1 MKRLLSAGLL
11 VLLLV
16 GCSEDVDT
24 TDTSIPLKER
34 VTAVIH
40 DVAGEK
46 AGEEDKADTAK
57 TIKEDNGNV
66 TLEINSNAHE
76 GSKDKLLNDSSEIFA
91 ELSKMKDVKAASIT
105 WLAPLTDQY
114 GNKKMGE
121 ILSVGLDEETFK
133 KVNWDNYESV
143 DLENLASEYKKH
155 PALND

>member
-1 MKRLLSAGLL
+1 MKKLLSVGLL
-11 VLLLV
+11 VLLLA

-34 VTAVIH
+34 ATAVIH

-46 AGEEDKADTAK
+46 AGEEDTTKD
-57 TIKEDNGNV
+57 IKEDNGNV
-66 TLEINSNAHE
+66 TLEINSKAHE
-76 GSKDKLLNDSSEIFA
+76 GSKDKLLKDSSEIFA

-155 PALND
+155 PALKD